1 MSDILNIVSNIIAS
15 KIMLFVINSSTIFRI
30 MLKGKGNDG
39 WDDRQI

>member
-1 MSDILNIVSNIIAS
+1 MSDILNIVSNIAS
-15 KIMLFVINSSTIFRI
+15 KIMLFVINSSTIFII